1 MFSLA
6 GQWPAHSHGKTK
18 PWYSGTPG
26 LRHGRFRLRGYH
38 PLRRGFPAHFGYRP
52 PAVARAHAPHL
63 PTVVPWGFGL
73 GSPPFGRPYSGDPFW
88 LLFLRVL
95 RCFRSPRSRPLRGA
109 GAYSA
114 PAGSPIRGSRVL
126 SLPAAPPGLSQLATP
141 FLGARAE
148 PSTGRLYRAGRRF
161 ARRPARSGDWEGPA
175 PPSGE
180 PSGVTPPP
188 HQPRLLREPSC
199 PRGVT
204 PRATAASSRGGLPA

>member
-1 MFSLA
+1 MVLRD
-6 GQWPAHSHGKTK
+6 
-18 PWYSGTPG
+18 SGTPPRAVSPTG
-26 LRHGRFRLRGYH
+26 LSPSTAGLSS
-38 PLRRGFPAHFGYRP
+38 PLRLP
-52 PAVARAHAPHL
+52 PAGGTRAHAPHL
-63 PTVVPWGFGL
+63 PAVVPRGFGL

-109 GAYSA
+109 GACSA

-126 SLPAAPPGLSQLATP
+126 SLPAATPGLSQLATP
-141 FLGARAE
+141 FFGARAE
-148 PSTGRLYRAGRRF
+148 PSTGRLCRAERRF

-175 PPSGE
+175 PPSGK

-188 HQPRLLREPSC
+188 HQPRLLREPSR
-199 PRGVT
+199 PGVA